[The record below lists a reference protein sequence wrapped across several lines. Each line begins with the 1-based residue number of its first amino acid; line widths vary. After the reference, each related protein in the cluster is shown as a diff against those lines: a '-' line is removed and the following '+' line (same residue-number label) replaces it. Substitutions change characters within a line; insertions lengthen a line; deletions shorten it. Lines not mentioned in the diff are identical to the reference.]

1 MPDPTPDSTPDPSRS
16 AAEHEVVAGQQAEY
30 EADAGQQA
38 DHEADARQQADHEA
52 DARQR
57 AEHEA
62 GHQPGQQA
70 GRQVDVGNRIEG
82 GRESGSGRRAGDE
95 QRVEAPAAD
104 AESLLEA
111 EDDGELELPY
121 WLTSTEEAA
130 NTTFLQMVRRLP
142 RLLREAWL
150 LAWRASRRTTA
161 AVLVL
166 QLAAGVAAAVGL
178 ISVVGVF
185 DGLLQA
191 GPTPERVRAAVP
203 SLVLLVVALAVRGLL
218 TSAATAAHGR
228 LSPMVYEAAEM
239 RLLDLTTRVDLATF
253 DDPKW
258 RDAMERARDR
268 GIPAAQQVVDF
279 GIEVLTN
286 LVGLAAVAGV
296 LAVLHPVLLPLLVL
310 AALPTGWAAVRA
322 ARLGYRSQLKLI
334 AVWRRQRMLA
344 YLLAARE
351 PAGELRAFTVRRF
364 LLAEV
369 ARLLR
374 ISTVEEIR
382 VVTRSVRGNLYG
394 QALSG
399 LVTGITYAVLL
410 WLLWTGRMELAAG
423 GAAAYAINIGIGKLR
438 ELAFSVNR
446 VYEQGLYFSDFQG
459 FCELSGQ
466 RAEAPADRSAPARFT
481 EIKLDDVTFSYP
493 DAERPAVDGVS
504 LTVRRG
510 QIVALVGEN
519 GSGKSTLAAVLAG
532 LYRPQQGTVTWDGVD
547 VTRLHPESLRD
558 RVAVVMQEPT
568 RWPLSARL
576 NIVIGRHDRRVSLEE
591 VQQSARSGDAHEFVM
606 ELPRRYETLLSRHFT
621 DGADLSGGQWQRL
634 AVSRAFHRD
643 APLLICDE
651 PTANLDA
658 RAEHDVYQRLRDLA
672 AGRTVVLITHRM
684 ASVREADRIYV
695 LDHGSVVEEGD
706 HEELMAADGLY
717 AQLFTLQAS
726 AYQSA

>member
-1 MPDPTPDSTPDPSRS
+1 MPDATPARPADNHHPASDLAGAPGGPAAHDSPGPTVT
-16 AAEHEVVAGQQAEY
+16 
-30 EADAGQQA
+30 ADDGATML
-38 DHEADARQQADHEA
+38 
-52 DARQR
+52 
-57 AEHEA
+57 
-62 GHQPGQQA
+62 
-70 GRQVDVGNRIEG
+70 
-82 GRESGSGRRAGDE
+82 ESGG
-95 QRVEAPAAD
+95 
-104 AESLLEA
+104 
-111 EDDGELELPY
+111 DGELDLPY
-121 WLTSTEEAA
+121 WLTSTQEAA
-130 NTTFLQMVRRLP
+130 NTGFLRMLRRLP
-142 RLLREAWL
+142 RLLRDAWL
-150 LAWRASRRTTA
+150 LAWRAGPGTTA

-166 QLAAGVAAAVGL
+166 QVAAGVAGALGL
-178 ISVVGVF
+178 ISTVGVF

-203 SLVLLVVALAVRGLL
+203 SLVLLIVAVAVRGLL
-218 TSAATAAHGR
+218 ASAATAMHGR
-228 LSPMVYEAAEM
+228 LSPAVYEAAEN

-253 DDPKW
+253 DDPDW

-286 LVGLAAVAGV
+286 LVGLVAAAGV
-296 LAVLHPVLLPLLVL
+296 LAVLHPILLPLLVL
-310 AALPTGWAAVRA
+310 AAVPTGWAAVRA
-322 ARLGYRSQLKLI
+322 ARLNYRSELKLI

-382 VVTRSVRGNLYG
+382 VVTRSVRTTLYG

-399 LVTGITYAVLL
+399 LISGLSYLVLL
-410 WLLWTGRMELAAG
+410 WLLWTGRMELAVG

-446 VYEQGLYFSDFQG
+446 VYEQGLYFADFQG
-459 FCELSGQ
+459 FCAMSLAHAEPSPEL
-466 RAEAPADRSAPARFT
+466 RAPAGFSEIRLDR
-481 EIKLDDVTFSYP
+481 VTFRYP
-493 DAERPAVDGVS
+493 DAERAAVDGIDMT
-504 LTVRRG
+504 LRRG
-510 QIVALVGEN
+510 EIVALVGEN

-532 LYRPQQGTVTWDGVD
+532 LYRPQQGTITWDGVD
-547 VTRLHPESLRD
+547 VSRFHPESLRE

-568 RWPLSARL
+568 RWPLSARA
-576 NIVIGRHDRRVSLEE
+576 NIAIGRHDRPASLAQ
-591 VQQSARSGDAHEFVM
+591 VQESARAGDAHQFVM
-606 ELPRRYETLLSRHFT
+606 ELPRKYDTLLSRHFT

-658 RAEHDVYQRLRDLA
+658 RAEHEVYLRLRDLA

-695 LDHGSVVEEGD
+695 LDHGKVVEEGD
-706 HEELMAADGLY
+706 HEELMAADGVY

>member
-1 MPDPTPDSTPDPSRS
+1 M
-16 AAEHEVVAGQQAEY
+16 AAETMLTAQ
-30 EADAGQQA
+30 
-38 DHEADARQQADHEA
+38 
-52 DARQR
+52 
-57 AEHEA
+57 
-62 GHQPGQQA
+62 
-70 GRQVDVGNRIEG
+70 
-82 GRESGSGRRAGDE
+82 
-95 QRVEAPAAD
+95 
-104 AESLLEA
+104 
-111 EDDGELELPY
+111 DDGELELPY

-150 LAWRASRRTTA
+150 LGWRASPRTTT

-166 QLAAGVAAAVGL
+166 QVAAGVAAAVGL
-178 ISVVGVF
+178 ISVVGVL
-185 DGLLQA
+185 DGLLLA

-203 SLVLLVVALAVRGLL
+203 SLALLIVALAARGLL
-218 TSAATAAHGR
+218 ASAATAAHGR

-253 DDPKW
+253 DDPGW

-268 GIPAAQQVVDF
+268 GINAAQQVVDH
-279 GIEVLTN
+279 GIEVLTH
-286 LVGLAAVAGV
+286 LVGLAAAAGV
-296 LAVLHPVLLPLLVL
+296 LAVLHPALLPMLVL
-310 AALPTGWAAVRA
+310 AVVPTAWAAVRS
-322 ARLGYRSQLKLI
+322 ARLGYRSKLRLI

-351 PAGELRAFTVRRF
+351 PAAELRAFTVRRF
-364 LLAEV
+364 LLTEV
-369 ARLLR
+369 GRLLR
-374 ISTVEEIR
+374 ISTLEEIR
-382 VVTRSVRGNLYG
+382 VIGRVVRTNLAG

-399 LVTGITYAVLL
+399 LATGLAYAMLF
-410 WLLWTGRMELAAG
+410 WLLWSGRMELAVA
-423 GAAAYAINIGIGKLR
+423 GAAAYAINIGIGKLS
-438 ELAFSVNR
+438 ELAFTANR

-459 FCELSGQ
+459 FCELSLA
-466 RAEAPADRSAPARFT
+466 RAEAEPGLRAPERFT
-481 EIKLDDVTFSYP
+481 EIRLDRVTFSYP
-493 DAERPAVDGVS
+493 DAERAAVKDVS
-504 LTVRRG
+504 VTLRRG
-510 QIVALVGEN
+510 QIIALVGEN

-532 LYRPQQGTVTWDGVD
+532 LYRPQRGTVTWDGVD
-547 VTRLHPESLRD
+547 VTRFDPESVRE

-576 NIVIGRHDRRVSLEE
+576 NIAIGRHDRPATLARVRE
-591 VQQSARSGDAHEFVM
+591 SAMAGDAHEFVM
-606 ELPRRYETLLSRHFT
+606 ELPREYETLLSRHFT

-658 RAEHDVYQRLRDLA
+658 RAEHEVYRRLRGLA

-706 HEELMAADGLY
+706 HQELMAAAGLY

>member
-1 MPDPTPDSTPDPSRS
+1 ML
-16 AAEHEVVAGQQAEY
+16 E
-30 EADAGQQA
+30 
-38 DHEADARQQADHEA
+38 
-52 DARQR
+52 
-57 AEHEA
+57 
-62 GHQPGQQA
+62 
-70 GRQVDVGNRIEG
+70 
-82 GRESGSGRRAGDE
+82 E
-95 QRVEAPAAD
+95 QD
-104 AESLLEA
+104 G
-111 EDDGELELPY
+111 GELELPY

-130 NTTFLQMVRRLP
+130 NTTFLQMLRRLP

-150 LAWRASRRTTA
+150 LAWRASPRTTA
-161 AVLVL
+161 AVLTL
-166 QLAAGVAAAVGL
+166 QLAAGLAAALGL

-185 DGLLQA
+185 EGLLQA

-203 SLVLLVVALAVRGLL
+203 SLVLLIVALAVRGLL
-218 TSAATAAHGR
+218 SSAATAAHGR

-253 DDPKW
+253 DDPEW

-268 GIPAAQQVVDF
+268 GIMAAQQVVDH

-286 LVGLAAVAGV
+286 VVGLAAAAGV
-296 LAVLHPVLLPLLVL
+296 LAVLHPALLPMLVL
-310 AALPTGWAAVRA
+310 AVVPTGWAAVRS
-322 ARLGYRSQLKLI
+322 ARLGYRSQLRLI

-369 ARLLR
+369 SRLLR
-374 ISTVEEIR
+374 ISTKEEQR
-382 VVTRSVRGNLYG
+382 VVGRQVRTNLIG
-394 QALSG
+394 QALGG
-399 LVTGITYAVLL
+399 LATGLAYGMLC
-410 WLLWTGRMELAAG
+410 WLLWTDRMDLAAG
-423 GAAAYAINIGIGKLR
+423 GAAAYAINIGIGKLS
-438 ELAFSVNR
+438 EVAFTANR
-446 VYEQGLYFSDFQG
+446 VYEQGLYFADFQG
-459 FCELSGQ
+459 FSEMSEQ
-466 RAEAPADRSAPARFT
+466 HAEPSPDRRAPERFG
-481 EIKLDDVTFSYP
+481 EIRLDGVTFSYP
-493 DAERPAVDGVS
+493 DAERPAVKDVS
-504 LTVRRG
+504 LTLRRG
-510 QIVALVGEN
+510 QIIALVGEN

-532 LYRPQQGTVTWDGVD
+532 LYRPQRGTVHWDGVD
-547 VTRLHPESLRD
+547 VTGLHPESIRE
-558 RVAVVMQEPT
+558 RIAVVMQEPT

-576 NIVIGRHDRRVSLEE
+576 NIAIGRHDRPASLDQVRE
-591 VQQSARSGDAHEFVM
+591 SARSGDAHEFVM
-606 ELPRRYETLLSRHFT
+606 ELPREYETLLSRHFT

-658 RAEHDVYQRLRDLA
+658 RAEHDVYRRLRDLA

-695 LDHGSVVEEGD
+695 LDHGSVIEEGD
-706 HEELMAADGLY
+706 HDELMAADGLY